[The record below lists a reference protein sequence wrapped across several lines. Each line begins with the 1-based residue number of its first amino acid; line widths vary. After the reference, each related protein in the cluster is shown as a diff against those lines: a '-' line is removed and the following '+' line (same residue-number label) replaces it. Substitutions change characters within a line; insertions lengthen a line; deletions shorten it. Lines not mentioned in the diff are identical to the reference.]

1 MAVCIPVGI
10 TREIGAEQIKFKL
23 EKDDV
28 IVMVSD
34 GIAQTLEDSAWLAD
48 IIIGEWDEN
57 LKNLSDKI
65 LDAAAER
72 NKRRDDMTVGLIRI
86 SNINEES
93 SDR

>member
-1 MAVCIPVGI
+1 M
-10 TREIGAEQIKFKL
+10 K
-23 EKDDV
+23 
-28 IVMVSD
+28 S
-34 GIAQTLEDSAWLAD
+34 
-48 IIIGEWDEN
+48 
-57 LKNLSDKI
+57 KNLSDKI

>member
-1 MAVCIPVGI
+1 
-10 TREIGAEQIKFKL
+10 
-23 EKDDV
+23 
-28 IVMVSD
+28 MVSD

>member
-1 MAVCIPVGI
+1 MQKRLYLYQLECYSIKNIKIIAILIFTIRCWTLIVSLN
-10 TREIGAEQIKFKL
+10 IKFKL

-57 LKNLSDKI
+57 LKSLFF
-65 LDAAAER
+65 
-72 NKRRDDMTVGLIRI
+72 LI
-86 SNINEES
+86 
-93 SDR
+93 